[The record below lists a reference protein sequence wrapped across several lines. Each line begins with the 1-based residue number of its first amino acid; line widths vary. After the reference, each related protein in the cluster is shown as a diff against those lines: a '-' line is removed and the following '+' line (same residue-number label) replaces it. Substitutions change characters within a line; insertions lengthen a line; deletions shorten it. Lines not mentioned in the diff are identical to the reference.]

1 MIFFTRKWQLIC
13 LLVALFILAP
23 LTVANASSLT
33 AEVKDVPV
41 NKTWTITFNHPVIES
56 SVTEN
61 SIYVMNSNNV
71 KQKVKTVVKDRVV
84 TIQPPEAGYAVNQ
97 KYTLHITTDVLGQV
111 GKETKSLKQ
120 PIAKPFTTTGGGY
133 VVVNIKADGT
143 YSSVANYATF
153 DQASAKLQKD
163 QGIMLNNKYVKIPAG
178 FVATNANGVTT
189 IYKQPT
195 FTEGYNYTGVA
206 KDTEL
211 VYIDATANYVKVN
224 VAGQE
229 MYVKPEDVTL
239 IPKVAAKGQSYYKAD
254 QQGLWHSIYHH
265 HSGKYDA
272 PYLVGKKPAF
282 LKNGVNYY
290 SADGANFYDAN
301 GTSIGESYGYF
312 QYVSPRVPTSYSA
325 AELDQYIAKE
335 LQAKEQSG
343 NAKYANATTK
353 SPLKGLGATLK
364 TIEKDK
370 NINALL
376 ILALAIHESDY
387 GMSCHAQN
395 YNNLFGL
402 NVTDSND
409 TCSTTV
415 NTSSTKYF
423 KSIELN
429 IAELVTRFNTYYLDP
444 LNMGGY
450 RYNGVALGNKMIG
463 INVRY
468 ATDPYWGAKAAG
480 HMYRIDQALGRKDY
494 QQYKVGI
501 TTQKEVSIRKTPEVI
516 SGTNNNRVYQ
526 YKIAGTIKRLDQMPI
541 TLSNTLSQQD
551 GWLRIVSEL
560 SKDNTDLYTA
570 IENVD
575 IVHTH

>member
-1 MIFFTRKWQLIC
+1 MIFSTRKWQMIC
-13 LLVALFILAP
+13 LLVTLFILAP

-41 NKTWTITFNHPVIES
+41 NKTWTITFNHPVIEP

-61 SIYVMNSNNV
+61 SIYVMNSKNV
-71 KQKVKTVVKDRVV
+71 KQKVKTVVKDHVV
-84 TIQPPEAGYAVNQ
+84 TIHPPEAGYEVNQ
-97 KYTLHITTDVLGQV
+97 KYTLHITTAVLGQV
-111 GKETKSLKQ
+111 GQERKSLKQ
-120 PIAKPFTTTGGGY
+120 PIIKPFTTTEGGY

-143 YSSVANYATF
+143 YSPVANYATF
-153 DQASAKLQKD
+153 DAANAKLQKD
-163 QGIMLNNKYVKIPAG
+163 QGIMLNNKYIKIPAG
-178 FVATNANGVTT
+178 FVATNANGVTN
-189 IYKQPT
+189 
-195 FTEGYNYTGVA
+195 FYTKEDFKNHYAGVS

-211 VYIDATANYVKVN
+211 VYVDATANYVKVH
-224 VAGQE
+224 VAGQD

-272 PYLVGKKPAF
+272 PYLVGKKPSF
-282 LKNGVNYY
+282 LKTGVNYY
-290 SADGANFYDAN
+290 SADGAKFYDVN
-301 GTSIGESYGYF
+301 GTVMGESYSYF
-312 QYVSPRVPTSYSA
+312 QYVSPRVTTSYSA

-335 LQAKEQSG
+335 LQAREKSS

-402 NVTDSND
+402 NVVDSND

-415 NTSSTKYF
+415 DTSSDKYF

-429 IAELVTRFNTYYLDP
+429 IAELVNRFNTNYLNP
-444 LNMGGY
+444 LNMGSF

-463 INVRY
+463 INVFY
-468 ATDPYWGAKAAG
+468 ATDPHWGAKAAG
-480 HMYRIDQALGRKDY
+480 HMYRIDQALGSKDY

-501 TTQKEVSIRKTPEVI
+501 TTQKDVSVRKTPEVI
-516 SGTNNNRVYQ
+516 NGTNNNRVYQ

-541 TLSNTLSQQD
+541 TLSNTLSQKD
-551 GWLRIVSEL
+551 GWLRIISEL
-560 SKDNTDLYTA
+560 PKDNTDLYTSA
-570 IENVD
+570 DNVR
-575 IVHTH
+575 IVPTH

>member
-1 MIFFTRKWQLIC
+1 MIFFTRKWQMIC

-23 LTVANASSLT
+23 LTVVNASSLT

-61 SIYVMNSNNV
+61 SIYVMNSKNV
-71 KQKVKTVVKDRVV
+71 KQKVKIVVKDHVV
-84 TIQPPEAGYAVNQ
+84 TIHPPEAGYAVNQ

-111 GKETKSLKQ
+111 GQERKSLKQ
-120 PIAKPFTTTGGGY
+120 PIIKSFTTTGGGY

-143 YSSVANYATF
+143 YSPVANYTTF
-153 DQASAKLQKD
+153 DEANAKLQKD
-163 QGIMLNNKYVKIPAG
+163 QGIMLNNKYVKIPSG
-178 FVATNANGVTT
+178 FAATNTKDVTT
-189 IYKQPT
+189 IYKQPS
-195 FTEGYNYTGVA
+195 FTSGYDYTGVS

-211 VYIDATANYVKVN
+211 VYVDATANYVKVN
-224 VAGQE
+224 VAGQD

-239 IPKVAAKGQSYYKAD
+239 IPKVAAKGQSYYKVD
-254 QQGLWHSIYHH
+254 QQGLWHHIYHH
-265 HSGKYDA
+265 HSGKYDSA
-272 PYLVGKKPAF
+272 YLIGKKPSF
-282 LKNGVNYY
+282 LKNGVKYY
-290 SADGANFYDAN
+290 SADDAKFYDAN
-301 GTSIGESYGYF
+301 GTLIGESYGYF

-335 LQAKEQSG
+335 LQAKEKSG

-353 SPLKGLGATLK
+353 SPLNGLGTTLK

-402 NVTDSND
+402 NVVDSND
-409 TCSTTV
+409 TCSIPV
-415 NTSSTKYF
+415 NTSSAKYF

-444 LNMGGY
+444 LHMGGY

-480 HMYRIDQALGRKDY
+480 HMYRIDQALGSKDY

-516 SGTNNNRVYQ
+516 DGTNNNRVYQ
-526 YKIAGTIKRLDQMPI
+526 YKIAGTIKRLDKLPI
-541 TLSNTLSQQD
+541 TLSSTLSQKD
-551 GWLRIVSEL
+551 DWLRIISEL
-560 SKDNTDLYTA
+560 PTDNTDLYTRA
-570 IENVD
+570 DNVR
-575 IVHTH
+575 VVNTH

>member
-1 MIFFTRKWQLIC
+1 MIFSTRKWQMIC
-13 LLVALFILAP
+13 LLVTLFILAP

-41 NKTWTITFNHPVIES
+41 NKTWTITFNHPVIEP

-61 SIYVMNSNNV
+61 SIYVMNSKNV
-71 KQKVKTVVKDRVV
+71 KQKVKTVVKDHVV
-84 TIQPPEAGYAVNQ
+84 TIHPPEAGYAVNQ

-120 PIAKPFTTTGGGY
+120 PIVKPFTTTGGGY

-153 DQASAKLQKD
+153 DEANAKLQKD
-163 QGIMLNNKYVKIPAG
+163 QGIMLNNKYIKIPAG
-178 FVATNANGVTT
+178 FVATNAKGVTN
-189 IYKQPT
+189 
-195 FTEGYNYTGVA
+195 FYTKEDFKNHYAGVS

-211 VYIDATANYVKVN
+211 VYVNATANYVKVH
-224 VAGQE
+224 VAGQD

-272 PYLVGKKPAF
+272 PYLVGKKPSF
-282 LKNGVNYY
+282 LKTDVNYY
-290 SADGANFYDAN
+290 SADGAKFYDVN
-301 GTSIGESYGYF
+301 GTIMGESYSYF

-335 LQAKEQSG
+335 LEAREKSS

-353 SPLKGLGATLK
+353 SPLKGLGAKLK

-402 NVTDSND
+402 NVVDSND

-415 NTSSTKYF
+415 DTSSDKYF

-429 IAELVTRFNTYYLDP
+429 IAELVNRFNTNYLNP
-444 LNMGGY
+444 LNMGSF

-463 INVRY
+463 INVFY
-468 ATDPYWGAKAAG
+468 ATDPHWGAKAAG
-480 HMYRIDQALGRKDY
+480 HMYRIDQALGSKDY

-501 TTQKEVSIRKTPEVI
+501 TTQKDVSVRKTPEVI
-516 SGTNNNRVYQ
+516 NGTNNNRVYQ

-541 TLSNTLSQQD
+541 TLSNMLSQKD
-551 GWLRIVSEL
+551 GWLRIISEL
-560 SKDNTDLYTA
+560 PTDNTDLYTA
-570 IENVD
+570 IENVH
-575 IVHTH
+575 IINTH

>member
-1 MIFFTRKWQLIC
+1 MVFFTRKWQVIC

-41 NKTWTITFNHPVIES
+41 NKTWTITFNHPVIEP
-56 SVTEN
+56 SVTNN

-71 KQKVKTVVKDRVV
+71 EQKVKTVVKDQVV
-84 TIQPPEAGYAVNQ
+84 TISPPEAGYAVNQ

-111 GKETKSLKQ
+111 GKETQSLKQ
-120 PIAKPFTTTGGGY
+120 PIIKPFTTTGGGY

-143 YSSVANYATF
+143 YSPVANYTKF
-153 DQASAKLQKD
+153 DEANAKLQKD
-163 QGIMLNNKYVKIPAG
+163 QGIMLNNKYVKIPDG

-189 IYKQPT
+189 IYNQPI
-195 FTEGYNYTGVA
+195 FTSGYDYTGVS

-211 VYIDATANYVKVN
+211 VYVDATATYVKVD
-224 VAGQE
+224 VAGQH

-254 QQGLWHSIYHH
+254 QQGLWHHIYHH

-272 PYLVGKKPAF
+272 PYLVGKKPGF
-282 LKNGVNYY
+282 LNNGVNYY
-290 SADGANFYDAN
+290 SADGAKFYDTN
-301 GTSIGESYGYF
+301 KTSIGESYGYF

-335 LQAKEQSG
+335 LEAREKSG
-343 NAKYANATTK
+343 NAKYANTTTK

-409 TCSTTV
+409 ACSTTV
-415 NTSSTKYF
+415 NTSSNKYF

-444 LNMGGY
+444 LNMGSY

-468 ATDPYWGAKAAG
+468 ATDPYWGAKTAG
-480 HMYRIDQALGRKDY
+480 HMYRIDQALSSKDY

-501 TTQKEVSIRKTPEVI
+501 TTQKEVSVRKTPEVI
-516 SGTNNNRVYQ
+516 DGTNNNRVYQ

-551 GWLRIVSEL
+551 DWLRIISEL
-560 SKDNTDLYTA
+560 SKDNTDLYTSA
-570 IENVD
+570 DNVR
-575 IVHTH
+575 VVNTH